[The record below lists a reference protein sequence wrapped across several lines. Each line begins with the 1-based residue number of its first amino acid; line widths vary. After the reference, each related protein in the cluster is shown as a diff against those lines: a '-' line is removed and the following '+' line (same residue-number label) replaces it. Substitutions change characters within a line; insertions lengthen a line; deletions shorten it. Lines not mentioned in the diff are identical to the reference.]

1 MSHDFLILIS
11 RNKISLEVSEIINL
25 FLVLGLNL
33 L

>member
-11 RNKISLEVSEIINL
+11 RNKIGLEVSEIINL